1 MAIGRHKIGH
11 RKFAAVA
18 GTAAAVVATATLSV
32 NPANSVPDTG
42 CPAPYPTED
51 LVMGATVDGL
61 TVTSGTAPGV
71 FAGTVQ
77 GVLEDGIAPGVD
89 MILAD
94 LHSAV
99 IDEVG
104 IWSGM
109 SGSPVYAVDG
119 RLIGAVA
126 YGLGFGPSTIAGITP
141 ASEMTRLLNGAP
153 LADREP
159 ARTVPVPRA
168 VAARILR
175 SGSGSRA
182 DVQQGF
188 TRLPVPVR
196 VSGLTS
202 ERMTKMAK
210 VLHLGRQRV
219 VAGAAGPTSQ
229 ESIDIEA
236 GGNMAASMSYGTVTA
251 AGLGT
256 ATMVCGDEVVGFG
269 HPMNFSGPSTMG
281 LHGARALLIQDD
293 PTFSGFKVA
302 NLGAPVGTVDSDRAA
317 GVHAAKGALPGT
329 IPVTSRATLRT
340 RTDTATTRITLT
352 DPNLMT
358 EYGPQPELVTQ
369 LGFLN
374 IVAAQDRVFDKI
386 SSGTAVTSWTIK
398 GLRKNGRP
406 WELNRRNLFTD
417 PYDASAASAIA
428 VANDLAVLQD
438 NSGEQVRISSVNT
451 STRLRSNSDTF
462 VVAKV
467 QVPVRD
473 KWTTASTRRP
483 LALRAGRVARL
494 KVFITSRSAATRT
507 LRLNLSV
514 PQSAAGKKGWLSVVG
529 GNDGNSDSGEFFDD
543 SGAFD
548 EFVPSPST
556 FPKLLKQLESTQRN
570 NEARATLRLRGYRH
584 GASTR
589 TRHDT
594 TRIQRAVSGRLAYR
608 VVGRR

>member
-1 MAIGRHKIGH
+1 MVIRQDKTGR
-11 RKFAAVA
+11 RLFAAVA
-18 GTAAAVVATATLSV
+18 GIAAAVVAIATLSV
-32 NPANSVPDTG
+32 TPASSVPDSG

-51 LVMGATVDGL
+51 LVVGAPVDGL
-61 TVTSGTAPGV
+61 TVTSGTVPGV

-94 LHSAV
+94 LHSTV

-109 SGSPVYAVDG
+109 SGSPVYAGNG

-126 YGLGFGPSTIAGITP
+126 YGLGIGPSTIAGITP

-153 LADREP
+153 LAERAP
-159 ARTVPVPRA
+159 ARTVPLPRA
-168 VAARILR
+168 VATRILR
-175 SGSGSRA
+175 SGSASRA
-182 DVQQGF
+182 DVRQGL
-188 TRLPVPVR
+188 TRLPMPVR

-202 ERMTKMAK
+202 ERLTKMAK
-210 VLHLGRQRV
+210 VLHLGQQRV

-293 PTFSGFKVA
+293 PTVSGFKVA

-317 GVHAAKGALPGT
+317 GIHAAKGALPGT
-329 IPVTSRATLRT
+329 IPVTSQATLRT

-352 DPNLMT
+352 DPNLVT
-358 EYGPQPELVTQ
+358 EYGFVTQPELVTQ

-374 IVAAQDRVFDKI
+374 IVAAQDRVFDRI

-451 STRLRSNSDTF
+451 STRLRFNSDTF

-467 QVPVRD
+467 QVTARG
-473 KWTTASTRRP
+473 KWTTASPRRP

-494 KVFITSRSAATRT
+494 KVFLTSRSAATRT
-507 LRLNLSV
+507 LRLNVSV
-514 PQSAAGKKGWLSVVG
+514 PQSAAGK
-529 GNDGNSDSGEFFDD
+529 
-543 SGAFD
+543 
-548 EFVPSPST
+548 
-556 FPKLLKQLESTQRN
+556 
-570 NEARATLRLRGYRH
+570 
-584 GASTR
+584 
-589 TRHDT
+589 
-594 TRIQRAVSGRLAYR
+594 
-608 VVGRR
+608 